1 MKLRRDVFKFNRVYK
16 TVVIYVLLGLAFA
29 VFLILY
35 LNQDLRNYL
44 YSDIRLF
51 TLSILLWLVL
61 IVSFVTSLF
70 DFWSLQQMTQ
80 IGHNLNQIAYLDKLT
95 GIPNRYSCDLI
106 FQNMD
111 DPQKVKHVGCF
122 LLQIKNLIEVNKKEG
137 HDAGDKLI
145 TVFSSILDSAGSK
158 YGFVGRNSGNEFL
171 VIIEDCTAEKMEG
184 FLTTF
189 KKRINNYNVLN
200 ETTPLTVSYTRLM
213 NDDVKAEHFSQFIT
227 KLYEQF
233 HKEPEDL
240 A

>member
-16 TVVIYVLLGLAFA
+16 TIVIYVLVALAFA

-35 LNQDLRNYL
+35 LNQDLRNYIF
-44 YSDIRLF
+44 SDFRLF

-111 DPQKVKHVGCF
+111 TPDKVKHVGCF
-122 LLQIKNLIEVNKKEG
+122 LLSIKNLIEINETKG
-137 HDAGDKLI
+137 HDAGDHLI
-145 TVFSSILDSAGSK
+145 TVFSSLLDAAGNK

-171 VIIEDCTAEKMEG
+171 LIIENCNQKITEE
-184 FLTTF
+184 FLASF
-189 KKRINNYNVLN
+189 KKRVENYNKMN
-200 ETTPLTVSYTRLM
+200 EGEPLDVTYSCLM
-213 NDDVKAEHFSQFIT
+213 NDEVKAEHFSQFIT
-227 KLYEQF
+227 KLYEKF
-233 HKEPEDL
+233 HKEPEEL
-240 A
+240 

>member
-16 TVVIYVLLGLAFA
+16 TIVIYVLVALAFA

-35 LNQDLRNYL
+35 LNQDLRNYIF
-44 YSDIRLF
+44 SDMRLF

-70 DFWSLQQMTQ
+70 DFWCLQQMTQ

-111 DPQKVKHVGCF
+111 APEKVKHVGAF
-122 LLQIKNLIEVNKKEG
+122 LLRITNLVEVNEKEG
-137 HDAGDKLI
+137 HDAGDHLI
-145 TVFSSILDSAGSK
+145 TVFSSLLDAAGSK

-171 VIIEDCTAEKMEG
+171 LVIEDCNKDKSDA
-184 FLTTF
+184 FLTSF
-189 KKRINNYNVLN
+189 KKRIENYNTMN
-200 ETTPLTVSYTRLM
+200 ETKPLQVAYAQLS
-213 NDDVKAEHFSQFIT
+213 NDDVQAEHFSQFIT
-227 KLYEQF
+227 RLYEKF
-233 HKEPEDL
+233 HKEPEEL
-240 A
+240 